1 MTTTGDIDVT
11 IPGSEPSVD
20 SAAKWLEGLRDD
32 AYFTSFLL
40 DQNTLANGIGG
51 EIAAAVSD
59 YATPLRDATKNLYDR
74 ALKAADVMRSFADQL
89 SSHKTD
95 MNEHL
100 ETAISDGLEVKGNI
114 IKYPTKVSPPG
125 TFPRKGTQEARQS
138 WYAADEAY
146 DNYQA
151 KIRDFEKV
159 KGRVEATFKD
169 LNDWIV
175 NNLVTTKKDVLIA
188 PYSGRIKSLLE
199 NLTSGGSNLSNNVF
213 SDTASDLRDAATDW
227 ATNRAAEKSKN
238 PAVATKSTPPSQKAI
253 DAKLN
258 KPKPTAW
265 RNTAESLETLGSAA
279 KYLGKAVT
287 IGGPIAD
294 LAMGN
299 SVGKVLVTTAAGVAT
314 VMLLP
319 EAVTVTGVVLVSV
332 AAVAVA
338 EGAGWLYE
346 NMIPLQ
352 YREMIDHP
360 WEEAKKS
367 AGKALDTTQNW
378 AADTA
383 EKAKDKISDTW
394 NQATG
399 WSWDYFGV

>member
-1 MTTTGDIDVT
+1 MSTPGDIDVT
-11 IPGSEPSVD
+11 IPGSESSVD

-32 AYFTSFLL
+32 AYTTSFLL

-51 EIAAAVSD
+51 EIAAAVSS
-59 YATPLRDATKNLYDR
+59 YSTPLRDATKDLYDS

-114 IKYPTKVSPPG
+114 IKYPAKVSPPG
-125 TFPRKGTQEARQS
+125 TFPRTGTQEARNS

-146 DNYQA
+146 DNYQT

-175 NNLVTTKKDVLIA
+175 NNLVTTKKDVLLA
-188 PYSGRIKSLLE
+188 RYSGPIKGLLE
-199 NLTSGGSNLSNNVF
+199 NWTSGGSSLSSNVF
-213 SDTASDLRDAATDW
+213 STTASDLRDAATTW
-227 ATNRAAEKSKN
+227 AKYRAADKSKN
-238 PAVATKSTPPSQKAI
+238 PSVATRSKPPSQKAI

-258 KPKPTAW
+258 KPKPSAW
-265 RNTAESLETLGSAA
+265 RNTADSLETLGKTA
-279 KYLGKAVT
+279 KYLGKAVA

-299 SVGKVLVTTAAGVAT
+299 SIGKVVVTTAAGLAT
-314 VMLLP
+314 AALLP
-319 EAVTVTGVVLVSV
+319 EAATVTGVILVGV

-346 NMIPLQ
+346 NMIPLE
-352 YREMIDHP
+352 YREKIDHP

-367 AGKALDTTQNW
+367 AGEALDATQNW
-378 AADTA
+378 TADTA
-383 EKAKDKISDTW
+383 EKAKDKVSDTW
-394 NQATG
+394 NQVTG